1 MRVAVLIDDKRD
13 DRPMSDQSFWIGRT
27 FFRRGSGKEYFGVG
41 LYRISLTMNALSRA
55 SIPFCRVA
63 LRNARFTS
71 VSTRRAS
78 IVTMSARKGG
88 VASDEEFDAFMA
100 KNAGKTVLVVDARN
114 PDFTIEPD
122 DEKFGGD
129 AGTAPISDC
138 GTAKRP
144 NALNIPFDRATG
156 SLPADG
162 VELLNAKAGGD
173 KGVPIV
179 THCGGGGRGQKA
191 KDYLIGLG
199 YTNVVNGGGPKVTE
213 LWERFGSL

>member
-1 MRVAVLIDDKRD
+1 
-13 DRPMSDQSFWIGRT
+13 
-27 FFRRGSGKEYFGVG
+27 
-41 LYRISLTMNALSRA
+41 
-55 SIPFCRVA
+55 
-63 LRNARFTS
+63 
-71 VSTRRAS
+71 
-78 IVTMSARKGG
+78 MSARKGG

-162 VELLNAKAGGD
+162 VELLNAKAGRD

>member
-1 MRVAVLIDDKRD
+1 
-13 DRPMSDQSFWIGRT
+13 MSDQSFWIGRT

-63 LRNARFTS
+63 LRNARSTS

-129 AGTAPISDC
+129 AGTAPIYDC

-162 VELLNAKAGGD
+162 VESLNAKAGGD